1 MSSKTTIVGAHMVD
15 VLQKIASVRGDYR
28 HNAKYSWSIGEQN
41 AHAYILSSLMNSGV
55 SFLLE
60 NGKMHFGT
68 WQSILFIEM
77 DGSRSCGVHM
87 QIIGE

>member
-77 DGSRSCGVHM
+77 DGSRSCGGSHADHR
-87 QIIGE
+87 